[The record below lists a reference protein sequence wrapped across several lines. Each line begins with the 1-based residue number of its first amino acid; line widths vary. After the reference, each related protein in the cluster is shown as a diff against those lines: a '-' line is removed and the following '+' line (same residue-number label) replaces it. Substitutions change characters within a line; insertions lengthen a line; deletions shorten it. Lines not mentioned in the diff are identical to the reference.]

1 MKLPTTPS
9 FRLDGR
15 CALVTGASSGIGL
28 AAAVALAEAG
38 AHVVM
43 AARGLEKLEAAVS
56 AVREKGH
63 SAETRA
69 MDIADIAALP
79 RHLEE
84 IGPLDVL
91 VNSAGIARHTPAVE
105 TTLDDYDAVSDI
117 NVRGAY
123 FLSVGAAK
131 GMMAAGVKG
140 SIINVTSQMGHIG
153 GIDRA
158 VYCGTKHAVE
168 GFTKA
173 MAIEFGPRG
182 IRINTL
188 APTFIRTPLAEQ
200 TLASPERK
208 AWVESKIK
216 LGRIGEMEDI
226 MGPVVFLASDASAL
240 VTGPS
245 LLVDGGW
252 TAG

>member
-1 MKLPTTPS
+1 MTLPTTPS

-15 CALVTGASSGIGL
+15 CALFTGASSGIGL

-38 AHVVM
+38 AHVIM

-63 SAETRA
+63 SAEARA

-105 TTLDDYDAVSDI
+105 TTPEDYDAVSDI

-131 GMMAAGVKG
+131 GMMAAGIKG
-140 SIINVTSQMGHIG
+140 SIINVTRQMGHIG

-158 VYCGTKHAVE
+158 V
-168 GFTKA
+168 
-173 MAIEFGPRG
+173 
-182 IRINTL
+182 
-188 APTFIRTPLAEQ
+188 
-200 TLASPERK
+200 
-208 AWVESKIK
+208 
-216 LGRIGEMEDI
+216 
-226 MGPVVFLASDASAL
+226 
-240 VTGPS
+240 
-245 LLVDGGW
+245 
-252 TAG
+252 